1 MTEAKKL
8 KIKTSL
14 ALKMERPGGRSF
26 QEIAQRADGNL
37 EGHREAV
44 MAIVAERVEALEA
57 LCARQDPCAGGA
69 VYALASE
76 IVDLAGYFD
85 TGPLYE
91 AAYSLCD
98 IADRM
103 LGLGVWLWPP
113 VQVHGRALRL
123 ILAEGCR
130 VTSASRQI
138 LEGLHAVARKC
149 GGAA

>member
-14 ALKMERPGGRSF
+14 ALKMERPGGRTF
-26 QEIAQRADGNL
+26 QEIAGRADGKL

-44 MAIVAERVEALEA
+44 MATIAERAEALDA
-57 LCARQDPCAGGA
+57 LCVRQDPCDAGA
-69 VYALASE
+69 VYGLASQ

-113 VQVHGRALRL
+113 VEVHSRALRL
-123 ILAEGCR
+123 ILLENCR
-130 VTSASRQI
+130 VTRASETL
-138 LEGLHAVARKC
+138 LEGLQAVARKT
-149 GGAA
+149 GA

>member
-1 MTEAKKL
+1 MTETKKL

-14 ALKMERPGGRSF
+14 ALKMERPGGRTF
-26 QEIAQRADGNL
+26 HEIVGRADGKL

-44 MAIVAERVEALEA
+44 MATIAQRVEALDA
-57 LCARQDPCAGGA
+57 LCVRQDACDGGA
-69 VYALASE
+69 VYGLASQ

-103 LGLGVWLWPP
+103 LGLGVWRWPP
-113 VQVHGRALRL
+113 VEVHSRALRL
-123 ILAEGCR
+123 ILAEHCR
-130 VTSASRQI
+130 VTRASETL
-138 LEGLHAVARKC
+138 LEGLRAVARKI
-149 GGAA
+149 GA